1 MNSNLGNVH
10 VMLVIGR
17 LIGQFTCHVIE
28 YHLHELLFKFIFL
41 PKMVQCNALRH
52 EKAQTQYSDSASH

>member
-1 MNSNLGNVH
+1 MTECDWVSLCIILVDVLRG
-10 VMLVIGR
+10 MLVIGR

-52 EKAQTQYSDSASH
+52 EKA

>member
-1 MNSNLGNVH
+1 MNSNLGNVR

-52 EKAQTQYSDSASH
+52 EKA